1 LYGRIAISWN
11 KLIYI
16 EGTGRNDWSS
26 TLPTND
32 NSYFYPSIASSFVIS
47 ELLPGTKS
55 WLDLLKVRSSWTMSK
70 TPPAIYA
77 INSSFGINS
86 GTWNT
91 LNGANPPSSLYGTG
105 LLPQSANTF
114 EVGLQGMFY
123 KNRLMVDVS
132 YYKKHMY
139 DFLKYAPVSPATG
152 YSSNYINIDEEM
164 DRKGWE
170 LAVTGTPLRSE
181 DWQLDVGVNWST
193 FARYYAKLDS
203 VYSTKKPWVKVGE
216 RVDALVSRDFVKVP
230 ATGEL
235 IYSSAGRLQYS
246 GYDSNFGW
254 TDPDWLWG
262 ANATLRYK
270 AFSLFVSFDGVVGG
284 LMNTRT
290 ESYMWQSGVHP
301 DGVTPERAADVATPG
316 SSNFLGEGVQVASG
330 TVTYDPNGIILTDTR
345 TYKPNDVKTTYS
357 RYAIDLHNSSAW
369 GGAGSPA
376 DTYSKT
382 FFKLREMSLTYNL
395 PLSLIKGVAKAASVS
410 FVGQNVLLWAKDF
423 KYSDPDGGV
432 EDFADPAVRYLGF
445 NVKLTF

>member
-1 LYGRIAISWN
+1 
-11 KLIYI
+11 
-16 EGTGRNDWSS
+16 
-26 TLPTND
+26 
-32 NSYFYPSIASSFVIS
+32 VIS
-47 ELLPGTKS
+47 ELLPGTTS
-55 WLDLLKVRSSWTMSK
+55 WLDLLKVRSSWTVSK
-70 TPPAIYA
+70 TSPGIYA
-77 INSSFGINS
+77 INSAYGINA

-91 LNGANPPSSLYGTG
+91 LNGAYPPSSLYPEG
-105 LLPQSANTF
+105 LIPQSANTF
-114 EVGLQGMFY
+114 EVGLQSMVF

-132 YYKKHMY
+132 YYSKRMY
-139 DFLKYAPVSPATG
+139 DGIITGSISPATG
-152 YSSNYINIDEEM
+152 YSGIFTNTDEE
-164 DRKGWE
+164 RTRRGWE
-170 LAVTGTPLRSE
+170 LAVTGTPVKSG
-181 DWQLDVGVNWST
+181 DWQLDVGLNWST
-193 FARYYAKLDS
+193 FATYYTKFDS
-203 VYSTKKPWVKVGE
+203 LFTVPKPWKEIGG
-216 RVDALVSRDFVKVP
+216 RVDALTSRDFVKVP
-230 ATGEL
+230 ETGEL
-235 IYSSAGRLQYS
+235 IYSSSGRLQYS

-316 SSNFLGEGVQVASG
+316 STNFLGEGVQVASG
-330 TVTYDPNGIILTDTR
+330 TVTYDKNGVILTDTR

-369 GGAGSPA
+369 GGNGSPA

-395 PLSLIKGVAKAASVS
+395 PTNLLQGVAKAASVS
-410 FVGQNVLLWAKDF
+410 FVGQNVMLWAKDF

-432 EDFADPAVRYLGF
+432 EDFSDPAVRYLGF